1 MNLLRIQ
8 REIANAQQQFDY
20 VESHPT
26 SNGHIRVLVA
36 LQTAFSLYTLEV
48 TFPDVY
54 PNAMPEVYVRKPT
67 LKPSRHRYSDN
78 QICYMHPRM
87 WNPGRHDLT
96 FVIQRAAKWLSKYE
110 VYQARGHW
118 PGAGIAH

>member
-1 MNLLRIQ
+1 MI
-8 REIANAQQQFDY
+8 
-20 VESHPT
+20 
-26 SNGHIRVLVA
+26 LVA
-36 LQTAFSLYTLEV
+36 LQTIRRYYTLKIV
-48 TFPDVY
+48 FPDAY
-54 PNAMPEVYVRKPT
+54 PNLMPEVYVRKPT
-67 LKPSRHRYSDN
+67 LEPSPHCYNHN

-110 VYQARGHW
+110 VYRVSGRW